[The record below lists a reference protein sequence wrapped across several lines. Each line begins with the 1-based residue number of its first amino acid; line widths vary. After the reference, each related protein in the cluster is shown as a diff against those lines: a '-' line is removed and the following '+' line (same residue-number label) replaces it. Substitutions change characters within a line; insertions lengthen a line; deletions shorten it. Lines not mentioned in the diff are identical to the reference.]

1 MSRKIMLQLVLPL
14 IGLSVLFWLLAFA
27 PSGKHR
33 RPALLEMS
41 VILRDGDGTV
51 SAMRK
56 GMEQAAMDLNVE
68 LRFLTPS
75 EDNGAAEQA
84 QLLQREAEDAEA
96 IVLIPAD
103 RETLGD
109 AVSAAAEKTTL
120 VTVETD
126 MSAWGAAASVSMDH
140 RALGEALG
148 AAALNGVPAGETVL
162 LLDSLPGDNGV
173 RESLD
178 AARAVLEE
186 AGRQVRIGAWGAD
199 SASLDNAAGAER
211 PSAVIAFEASAL
223 ADMAELAR
231 GEKRFPLLYGKKI
244 AQRIILELKDKLA
257 KGQLPA
263 GEERYG
269 GTGVTVIPQN
279 KSSEATAALARHERW
294 TDVPSVAF
302 SVVRKETMYD
312 SDNQKLLFPVT

>member
-1 MSRKIMLQLVLPL
+1 MSRKIMFQLVLPL

-84 QLLQREAEDAEA
+84 QLLQREAEDAAA

-199 SASLDNAAGAER
+199 SASLDDAAGAER

-231 GEKRFPLLYGKKI
+231 GEKHFPLLYGCGSTPAI
-244 AQRIILELKDKLA
+244 AAALEKGRVTAIAAVNAYSAGYLA
-257 KGQLPA
+257 
-263 GEERYG
+263 
-269 GTGVTVIPQN
+269 V
-279 KSSEATAALARHERW
+279 EATAALARHERW

>member
-199 SASLDNAAGAER
+199 SASLDDAAGAER

-231 GEKRFPLLYGKKI
+231 GEKHFPLLYGCGSTPAI
-244 AQRIILELKDKLA
+244 AAALEKGRVTAIAAVNAYSAGYLA
-257 KGQLPA
+257 
-263 GEERYG
+263 
-269 GTGVTVIPQN
+269 V
-279 KSSEATAALARHERW
+279 EATAALARHERW

>member
-199 SASLDNAAGAER
+199 SASLDDAAGAER

-231 GEKRFPLLYGKKI
+231 GEKRFPLHYGCGSTPAI
-244 AQRIILELKDKLA
+244 AAALEKGRVTAIAAVNAYSAGYLA
-257 KGQLPA
+257 
-263 GEERYG
+263 
-269 GTGVTVIPQN
+269 V
-279 KSSEATAALARHERW
+279 EATAALARHEHW